1 VTRQAGD
8 DHALLA
14 RVKNRPDAAAM
25 VEAVAVEDLD
35 EFLAFLD
42 RHQTDVALRK
52 LHYLRLIMGMI
63 GAGAVI
69 IFNVLRITPPGAE
82 EVVTQVATVVCTAY
96 VLACLTT
103 LVLMR
108 RRFVADLR
116 RQAASLRE
124 RVWQVANFIH
134 RQGNILLL
142 LAATGQAVVLLGTE
156 FRLRLFGADGAVLSI
171 CLVPSLLLLVHGLGD
186 IPTRHR
192 LQRLYAINVATLR
205 DL

>member
-1 VTRQAGD
+1 MA
-8 DHALLA
+8 
-14 RVKNRPDAAAM
+14 
-25 VEAVAVEDLD
+25 EAVAVEDLD
-35 EFLAFLD
+35 DFLAFLD

-52 LHYLRLIMGMI
+52 LHFLRLVIGMI
-63 GAGAVI
+63 GASAVI
-69 IFNVLRITPPGAE
+69 AYNALRITPPGAE
-82 EVVTQVATVVCTAY
+82 AIVTQVATVVATAY

-116 RQAASLRE
+116 RQAESLRE
-124 RVWQVANFIH
+124 RVWQVANFSH

-156 FRLRLFGADGAVLSI
+156 FKLRLFGADGAVLSI
-171 CLVPSLLLLVHGLGD
+171 CLIPSLLLLVHGLGD

-192 LQRLYAINVATLR
+192 LQRLYAVIVAAPR
-205 DL
+205 EP